1 MDHDM
6 VEGNLFIIAAPSG
19 AGKTSL
25 VRNLLASDENVQLS
39 ISYTTRP
46 PRPGE
51 EDGQDYHFVDE
62 ATFLHMQA
70 KGDFLESARVY
81 GNYYGTSK
89 SWIEKMIASG
99 QDILLEIDWQGAQQ
113 VRRIF
118 PKAIGIY
125 ILPPSIEALTER
137 LKRRGQDAEEVIARR
152 LEAAREDL
160 RHVHEFEYVII
171 NQTFAVAA
179 TELIAIVTAER
190 LRADKQMARH
200 RQQIEQMLR

>member
-1 MDHDM
+1 M

-62 ATFLHMQA
+62 ATFLQMQA

-137 LKRRGQDAEEVIARR
+137 LKRRGQDSEDVIARR

-190 LRADKQMARH
+190 LRAGKQLARH